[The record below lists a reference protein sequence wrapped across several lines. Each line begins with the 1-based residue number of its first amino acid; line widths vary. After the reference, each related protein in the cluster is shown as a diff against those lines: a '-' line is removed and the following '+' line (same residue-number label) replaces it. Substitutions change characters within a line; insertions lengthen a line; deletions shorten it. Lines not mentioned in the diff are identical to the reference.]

1 MDAMQT
7 KQAAEEAQKKW
18 MRRMG
23 MITGPSANFLA
34 RGFGSLAAKIEK
46 ETTFLITHMTG
57 AQTLKRLQEKGRIVQ
72 LTNYDI
78 DSKDLAYVLDQY
90 DARFGKGARRELVVV
105 MMDEGREGTKQRDI
119 KSGVKVG
126 MSRFFASR
134 KKFNEG
140 TKVRIYV

>member
-46 ETTFLITHMTG
+46 ETTFLVTHTISTRRNSLTYSTSMTPDSER
-57 AQTLKRLQEKGRIVQ
+57 AQ
-72 LTNYDI
+72 
-78 DSKDLAYVLDQY
+78 
-90 DARFGKGARRELVVV
+90 DA
-105 MMDEGREGTKQRDI
+105 
-119 KSGVKVG
+119 SW
-126 MSRFFASR
+126 SSS
-134 KKFNEG
+134 
-140 TKVRIYV
+140 